1 MNFGLEEV
9 ELFLNRY
16 HLQYW
21 IQVLVKTKSI
31 LFNEEDN
38 EVKEIGT
45 LDVIYEEQPTK
56 IRIQAEIHIEDVR
69 KRLFYICLYY

>member
-16 HLQYW
+16 HPQHW

-31 LFNEEDN
+31 LFNERR
-38 EVKEIGT
+38 
-45 LDVIYEEQPTK
+45 Q
-56 IRIQAEIHIEDVR
+56 RS
-69 KRLFYICLYY
+69 KRNWNLRCYL